1 MNNNNLRPI
10 NLRSFGRGQRTQR
23 DNQFEEEQQ
32 QQEEEE
38 ESESQISR
46 SISERDR
53 VRHLIPPRT
62 LQYMKIKLMLAC
74 GCCPEIYKAE
84 G

>member
-53 VRHLIPPRT
+53 AR
-62 LQYMKIKLMLAC
+62 
-74 GCCPEIYKAE
+74 
-84 G
+84 